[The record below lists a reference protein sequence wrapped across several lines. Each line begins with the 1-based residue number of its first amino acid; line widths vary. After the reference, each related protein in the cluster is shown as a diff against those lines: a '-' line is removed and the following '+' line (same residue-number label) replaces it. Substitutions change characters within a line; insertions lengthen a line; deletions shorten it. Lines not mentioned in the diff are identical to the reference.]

1 MKVYIYA
8 EAMYSPMEY
17 IGVFKTKAFRT
28 LDEALAYKN
37 EQKAMFLNNP
47 EDDWIVDYGD
57 DPDSNSVHLTCDEDE
72 VVLTVSASEI

>member
-17 IGVFKTKAFRT
+17 IDVFKTKAFRT

-37 EQKAMFLNNP
+37 EQKAMFLNDL

>member
-1 MKVYIYA
+1 
-8 EAMYSPMEY
+8 MYSPMEY

-37 EQKAMFLNNP
+37 EQKAMFLNTP

-57 DPDSNSVHLTCDEDE
+57 DPDSNSVHLTCGEDE
-72 VVLTVSASEI
+72 AVLTVSASEI